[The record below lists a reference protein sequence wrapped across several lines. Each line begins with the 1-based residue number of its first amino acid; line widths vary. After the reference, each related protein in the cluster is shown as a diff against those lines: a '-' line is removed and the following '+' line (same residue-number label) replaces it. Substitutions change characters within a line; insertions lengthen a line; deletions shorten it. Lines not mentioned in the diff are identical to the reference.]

1 MIGHLTRQHYYRSC
15 GLSHIQLSRCYV
27 QECLSPTR
35 CGARS
40 TCKYRVTQADSVCKS
55 FFMVLCRFVQT
66 IQKRCCVFVQYV
78 EWCLVWCRC
87 CLAVLCAVVW
97 CGSVTR
103 CKAHLRRFY
112 GFMVYSGLIA
122 LKWLYGACGASGRV
136 SRCRHGVGC
145 VVSLSLVWCCGLL
158 CGSSGS
164 SLAVGAVW
172 SGCVSLAV
180 SVALLVC
187 CAWCCLSGAV
197 VLSGVG
203 LFSGVSGLVFWCMV
217 IVCTTPKRSI
227 HTKRRTT

>member
-1 MIGHLTRQHYYRSC
+1 MVGHLTRQHYYRSC

-27 QECLSPTR
+27 QECLSPTH

-40 TCKYRVTQADSVCKS
+40 TCKYRITL
-55 FFMVLCRFVQT
+55 LCRDC
-66 IQKRCCVFVQYV
+66 KRFLWFYVDLCKLYKKGVVFL
-78 EWCLVWCRC
+78 CNMSNGVWSGVGC

-97 CGSVTR
+97 CGSVIR
-103 CKAHLRRFY
+103 CVALLSVFY
-112 GFMVYSGLIA
+112 GFMVSSTSKA

-180 SVALLVC
+180 SVALRVC

-203 LFSGVSGLVFWCMV
+203 LFSGVSGLVFWCLV

>member
-1 MIGHLTRQHYYRSC
+1 MCNMSNGVWSGVVAVWL
-15 GLSHIQLSRCYV
+15 
-27 QECLSPTR
+27 
-35 CGARS
+35 
-40 TCKYRVTQADSVCKS
+40 
-55 FFMVLCRFVQT
+55 
-66 IQKRCCVFVQYV
+66 CCVL
-78 EWCLVWCRC
+78 WSG
-87 CLAVLCAVVW
+87 

-103 CKAHLRRFY
+103 CKALLRRFY

-187 CAWCCLSGAV
+187 CAWCCL
-197 VLSGVG
+197 VLVSSLVC
-203 LFSGVSGLVFWCMV
+203 LWSGLVWSSGV
-217 IVCTTPKRSI
+217 WS
-227 HTKRRTT
+227 

>member
-1 MIGHLTRQHYYRSC
+1 MVGHLTHQHYYRSC
-15 GLSHIQLSRCYV
+15 GLSHILLSRCYV
-27 QECLSPTR
+27 QERLSPTR

-40 TCKYRVTQADSVCKS
+40 TCKYRVTQANSVCKS
-55 FFMVLCRFVQT
+55 FFMALCRFVKN

-87 CLAVLCAVVW
+87 CLTVLCAVVW

-122 LKWLYGACGASGRV
+122 LKWLYKACGASGMV
-136 SRCRHGVGC
+136 SAVWCLCLWCGAVAC
-145 VVSLSLVWCCGLL
+145 CVALVALLWLWVVSG
-158 CGSSGS
+158 
-164 SLAVGAVW
+164 
-172 SGCVSLAV
+172 LAV

-187 CAWCCLSGAV
+187 CAWCCVSGAV

-203 LFSGVSGLVFWCMV
+203 LFSGLVFWCLV